1 MLSICSEST
10 TAIGC
15 SGTPWTGLGASWNTL
30 MEHSGARWGHPTPG
44 WRCPGACGGGSIWV
58 RYRTAARSA
67 TSHAGAGSSLWGKLQ
82 FLLICVAGSPVGYIR
97 RWRIRAQQLQF
108 SNK

>member
-1 MLSICSEST
+1 VP
-10 TAIGC
+10 G
-15 SGTPWTGLGASWNTL
+15 GAPD
-30 MEHSGARWGHPTPG
+30 ARLEVPG
-44 WRCPGACGGGSIWV
+44 PCGGGSIRV
-58 RYRTAARSA
+58 RYRAAARSG